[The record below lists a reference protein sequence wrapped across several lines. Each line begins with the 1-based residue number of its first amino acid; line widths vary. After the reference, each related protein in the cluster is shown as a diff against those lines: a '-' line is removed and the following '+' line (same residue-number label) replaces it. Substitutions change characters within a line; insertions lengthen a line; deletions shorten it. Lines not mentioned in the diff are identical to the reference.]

1 MDEHDPLRDTDNAR
15 EDTGRDKPSALDGEV
30 ISPDAPLPA
39 LIAAPDPGDETRVR
53 KKFFKTLKNAA
64 RQIPFMEDLVAA
76 YYCALDPAAPVKVRG
91 TLLAALAYFVL
102 PLDAVPDFI
111 VGIGF
116 GDDATVLAAAI
127 ALVRAHIRD
136 AHILAARETLK
147 EDED

>member
-1 MDEHDPLRDTDNAR
+1 MDEHDPLRDTDKT
-15 EDTGRDKPSALDGEV
+15 ESGKPSALDGEV
-30 ISPDAPLPA
+30 IPPDAPLPVLA
-39 LIAAPDPGDETRVR
+39 AAPDPGDEARVR
-53 KKFFKTLKNAA
+53 KTFFKTLKKAA

-76 YYCALDPAAPVKVRG
+76 YYCALDPATPVKVRG

-111 VGIGF
+111 LGIGF

-136 AHILAARETLK
+136 AHILAARETLDDI
-147 EDED
+147 ED